1 MAAAAKPVAGRPAE
15 EMCTAADVREMR
27 APLLAWYAA
36 HKRDLPWR
44 ATHDPYRIWVSEI
57 MLQQTR
63 VAAVLEHY
71 RLFLAALPTV
81 ESLAAASEPEVLAL
95 WSGLGYYRRARML
108 HRAAKV
114 VAHEF
119 AGAMPRTAK
128 SLLALP
134 GVGAYT
140 AAAVASIAFGEP
152 AAVVDGNVERVLAR
166 VAGWSAAETGFA
178 TKVRTYADALVDPSR
193 SGDFNQGMMEL
204 GATVCLPRAP
214 LCLGCPWQPWCRT
227 RGEHP
232 VAVRRP
238 QQRQSSARAVWLR
251 GAGAKKQVRLVQRAA
266 EASLMAGMWEL
277 PAYEPEQGASPE
289 FTVRHAITVTNHV
302 VDVYVMQSGTPR
314 SENDAY
320 RAGEWA
326 PVSELPGRALTGLT
340 RKVLRRLGCIN

>member
-1 MAAAAKPVAGRPAE
+1 MAPAAKSATTWPAE
-15 EMCTAADVREMR
+15 EVAMPAADEILNMR
-27 APLLAWYAA
+27 GALLAWYAA

-44 ATHDPYRIWVSEI
+44 GTRDPYRIWVSEI

-71 RLFLAALPTV
+71 RLFLAAFPTV
-81 ESLAAASEPEVLAL
+81 QTLAAASEPEVLAL

-114 VAHEF
+114 VAEEL
-119 AGAMPRTAK
+119 AGAMPRTAEG
-128 SLLALP
+128 LRALP

-140 AAAVASIAFGEP
+140 AAAVASIAFSEP
-152 AAVVDGNVERVLAR
+152 VAVVDGNVERVLAR

-178 TKVRTYADALVDPSR
+178 TRVRTFADTLVDPER
-193 SGDFNQGMMEL
+193 PGDFNQGMMEL

-232 VAVRRP
+232 VPARRA
-238 QQRQSSARAVWLR
+238 QQRQHGARVVWLR
-251 GAGAKKQVRLVQRAA
+251 GMGPKKQVRLVQRAA
-266 EASLMAGMWEL
+266 DASLMAGMWEL
-277 PAYEPEQGASPE
+277 PVYEPRADESPE

-302 VDVYVMQSGTPR
+302 VDVYVAS
-314 SENDAY
+314 SEVA
-320 RAGEWA
+320 RGLAGAWV
-326 PVSELPGRALTGLT
+326 PVSELPQRALTGLT
-340 RKVLRRLGCIN
+340 RKVLRRVGCMT

>member
-1 MAAAAKPVAGRPAE
+1 MP
-15 EMCTAADVREMR
+15 AADEILNMR
-27 APLLAWYAA
+27 GALLAWYAA

-44 ATHDPYRIWVSEI
+44 ATHDPYLIWVSEI

-71 RLFLAALPTV
+71 RLFLAAFPTV
-81 ESLAAASEPEVLAL
+81 EALAAASEPEVLAL

-114 VAHEF
+114 VVGEL
-119 AGAMPRTAK
+119 AGAMPRTAEG
-128 SLLALP
+128 LRALP

-152 AAVVDGNVERVLAR
+152 VAVVDGNVERVLAR

-178 TKVRTYADALVDPSR
+178 TRVRTFADTLVDPER
-193 SGDFNQGMMEL
+193 PADFNQGMMEL

-232 VAVRRP
+232 VPVRRA
-238 QQRQSSARAVWLR
+238 QQRQHGARVVWLH
-251 GAGAKKQVRLVQRAA
+251 GIGTKQQVRLVQRAA
-266 EASLMAGMWEL
+266 DASLMAGMWEL
-277 PAYEPEQGASPE
+277 PVYEPRADESPE

-302 VDVYVMQSGTPR
+302 VDVYVVSAEAACGMEG
-314 SENDAY
+314 A
-320 RAGEWA
+320 WA
-326 PVSELPGRALTGLT
+326 PVGELPQRPLTGLT
-340 RKVLRRLGCIN
+340 RKVLRRVGCMQ